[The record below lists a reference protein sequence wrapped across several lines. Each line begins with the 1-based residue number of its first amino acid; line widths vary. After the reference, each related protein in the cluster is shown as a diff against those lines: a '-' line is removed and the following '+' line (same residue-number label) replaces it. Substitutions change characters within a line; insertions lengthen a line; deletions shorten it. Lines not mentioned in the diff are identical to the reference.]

1 MGQKVVFFSQPECIV
16 TNFYWNMCL
25 KQSRLKDEKL
35 TNYAEDSLTDKER
48 TFEMEQRSI
57 R

>member
-35 TNYAEDSLTDKER
+35 TNYA
-48 TFEMEQRSI
+48 
-57 R
+57 

>member
-1 MGQKVVFFSQPECIV
+1 MGQKVVFFTKAECIIV

-35 TNYAEDSLTDKER
+35 TNYA
-48 TFEMEQRSI
+48 
-57 R
+57 